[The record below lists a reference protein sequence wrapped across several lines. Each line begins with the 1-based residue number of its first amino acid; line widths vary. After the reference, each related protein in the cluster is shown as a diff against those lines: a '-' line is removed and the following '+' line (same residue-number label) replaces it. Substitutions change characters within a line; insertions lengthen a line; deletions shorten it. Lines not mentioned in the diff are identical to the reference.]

1 LFHHIFD
8 HIFYHDN
15 PPISNSYTHF
25 QPFKDTKFLGDDGMS
40 LTDVASGAVGA
51 VGGLLG
57 GAAPWTWRW
66 NAWF

>member
-1 LFHHIFD
+1 
-8 HIFYHDN
+8 
-15 PPISNSYTHF
+15 
-25 QPFKDTKFLGDDGMS
+25 MS

-66 NAWF
+66 NVWF